1 MPLTGLMCCRKGTG
15 MVERI
20 DSKTP
25 EQIRQA
31 LEYLAVDCPDSAKC
45 KDCAY
50 GYDCVNEQLITAP
63 KAAIDDALA
72 MIQRLEAER
81 NAALAK
87 APRWISVKDELP
99 PKHLRVL
106 LMNGHRMVASGH
118 LTYVK
123 AKCGT
128 SLWCMDGVNRND
140 VTHWAKLPEPP
151 EEK

>member
-1 MPLTGLMCCRKGTG
+1 MGELINGRTPEEIKTGLRIHATWGQCKTCPYKTEKNAEFGHCIDRLTKDVYSL
-15 MVERI
+15 VEH
-20 DSKTP
+20 
-25 EQIRQA
+25 
-31 LEYLAVDCPDSAKC
+31 LES
-45 KDCAY
+45 
-50 GYDCVNEQLITAP
+50 
-63 KAAIDDALA
+63 
-72 MIQRLEAER
+72 ER
-81 NAALAK
+81 DAALAK
-87 APRWISVKDELP
+87 VPKWISVKDEFP

-151 EEK
+151 KEGE